1 MKLLIST
8 SFRPF
13 GISKNNDTYQLMF
26 LNSLKN
32 LNCDLTICA
41 TQFDDLGV
49 ENILRDSGLRY
60 IYNNISKDNLPNGK
74 KYSNH
79 KIILRAIQEFC
90 KYENNYDFFI
100 YSCSDIL
107 LPSNLTNELLKR
119 KDHFGV
125 NLIYPNTL
133 QKNGKIIDYYGVI
146 YGIDL
151 IAFRIDKIKA
161 KIFLEALTDWK
172 QYDWGI
178 PENFLLSIAHLL
190 NLPVTNLI
198 RHMDIIKFE
207 NNFSEIKEDRTW
219 QINSWNQNKIY
230 LINFL
235 ERHNLSLL
243 YAKGSYYYLL
253 YKIFNFKDLNLR
265 LLIIYI
271 KVFLYYLPKAFF
283 KISNWKNFFKI
294 DK

>member
-13 GISKNNDTYQLMF
+13 GISKNNDIYQLMF

-32 LNCDLTICA
+32 LNCNLTICA
-41 TQFDDLGV
+41 TQFDDFGV
-49 ENILRDSGLRY
+49 ENILRESGLQY
-60 IYNNISKDNLPNGK
+60 IYNNISRDNLPDGK
-74 KYSNH
+74 KYSSQ
-79 KIILRAIQEFC
+79 KIFSTALKEFC
-90 KYENNYDFFI
+90 KNESNYDFFI

-107 LPSNLTNELLKR
+107 VPSNLANELLKR
-119 KDHFGV
+119 KDFLGV

-133 QKNGKIIDYYGVI
+133 IQNGKMLNYYHAI

-151 IAFRIDKIKA
+151 IAFRIDKLKA
-161 KIFLEALTDWK
+161 KLFLEVLSDLK

-178 PENFLLSIAHLL
+178 QENFLLSIAQLL
-190 NLPVTNLI
+190 NLPISNLI
-198 RHMDIIKFE
+198 RHMDVVKFE
-207 NNFSEIKEDRTW
+207 NNFSEIKEDKSW
-219 QINSWNQNKIY
+219 QINSWHQNKIY
-230 LINFL
+230 LIDFL
-235 ERHNLSLL
+235 KRHKLSLF

-253 YKIFNFKDLNLR
+253 YKIFNFKDFNFR

-283 KISNWKNFFKI
+283 KISNWKTFLK
-294 DK
+294 

>member
-1 MKLLIST
+1 MKLLIAT

-13 GISKNNDTYQLMF
+13 GISKNNDLYQLMF

-32 LNCDLTICA
+32 FNCDLTICV

-49 ENILRDSGLRY
+49 ENILRESGLRY
-60 IYNNISKDNLPNGK
+60 IYNNISKNNLPIGK

-79 KIILRAIQEFC
+79 KIFRTALQEFC
-90 KYENNYDFFI
+90 KFENNYDFFI

-107 LPSNLTNELLKR
+107 LPSNLINELLKK
-119 KDHFGV
+119 KDIHGV
-125 NLIYPNTL
+125 NLIYPNT
-133 QKNGKIIDYYGVI
+133 QIKNGKMLNCYAFI

-151 IAFRIDKIKA
+151 IIFRIDKLKA
-161 KIFLEALTDWK
+161 KLFLQVLSDWK

-178 PENFLLSIAHLL
+178 NEHFLLAIANLL
-190 NLPVTNLI
+190 NLPVSNLV
-198 RHMDIIKFE
+198 RYMDVIKFE
-207 NNFSEIKEDRTW
+207 NSFNDTKEDRTW
-219 QINSWNQNKIY
+219 QINAWNQNKIY
-230 LINFL
+230 LIDFL
-235 ERHNLSLL
+235 QQHNLSSL

-271 KVFLYYLPKAFF
+271 KVFFYYLPKSFLN
-283 KISNWKNFFKI
+283 INSWKNFLK
-294 DK
+294 

>member
-13 GISKNNDTYQLMF
+13 GISKNNDVYQLMF

-49 ENILRDSGLRY
+49 ENILRESGLKF
-60 IYNNISKDNLPNGK
+60 IYNNIPRDSLPDGK
-74 KYSNH
+74 KYSSQ
-79 KIILRAIQEFC
+79 KIFYKSLQEFC
-90 KYENNYDFFI
+90 KNESDYDFFI
-100 YSCSDIL
+100 YSCCDIL
-107 LPSNLTNELLKR
+107 VPSNFANELLKR
-119 KDHFGV
+119 KDFLGV

-133 QKNGKIIDYYGVI
+133 IQNGKMLNYYHAI

-151 IAFRIDKIKA
+151 IAFRIDKLKA
-161 KIFLEALTDWK
+161 RLFLEVLSDLK

-178 PENFLLSIAHLL
+178 QENFLLSIAQLL
-190 NLPVTNLI
+190 NLPISNLI
-198 RHMDIIKFE
+198 RDMDLIKFE
-207 NNFSEIKEDRTW
+207 NNFSEIKEDRSW
-219 QINSWNQNKIY
+219 QINSWNQNKNY
-230 LINFL
+230 LIDFL
-235 ERHNLSLL
+235 KRHNLSLL

-253 YKIFNFKDLNLR
+253 YKIFNFKDLNFR

-283 KISNWKNFFKI
+283 KISNWKFFFK
-294 DK
+294 

>member
-13 GISKNNDTYQLMF
+13 GISKNNDVYQFMF
-26 LNSLKN
+26 LSSLKN

-49 ENILRDSGLRY
+49 DNILKESGLKY
-60 IYNNISKDNLPNGK
+60 IYNNISRDNLPDGK
-74 KYSNH
+74 KYSSQ
-79 KIILRAIQEFC
+79 KIFYKALLEFC
-90 KYENNYDFFI
+90 KNESNYDFFI

-107 LPSNLTNELLKR
+107 IPSNFADELLKR
-119 KDHFGV
+119 KDLPGV
-125 NLIYPNTL
+125 YLIYPNTL
-133 QKNGKIIDYYGVI
+133 IKNGKMLNYYDVI

-151 IAFRIDKIKA
+151 IAFRIDKLKA
-161 KIFLEALTDWK
+161 KLFLAVMSDLK

-178 PENFLLSIAHLL
+178 QENFLLSIGQLL
-190 NLPVTNLI
+190 NLPVSNLI
-198 RHMDIIKFE
+198 RHMDLIKFE
-207 NNFSEIKEDRTW
+207 NNFSEIKEDRSW

-230 LINFL
+230 LIDFL
-235 ERHNLSLL
+235 KRYNLPLL

-265 LLIIYI
+265 LSIIYI
-271 KVFLYYLPKAFF
+271 KVFLYYLPKVFF
-283 KISNWKNFFKI
+283 KISNWKTFLK
-294 DK
+294 

>member
-1 MKLLIST
+1 MRLLIAT

-13 GISKNNDTYQLMF
+13 GISKNNDLYQLMF

-32 LNCDLTICA
+32 LKCDLTICA

-49 ENILRDSGLRY
+49 EKILRDSKLNY
-60 IYNNISKDNLPNGK
+60 IYNNISKNILPVGK
-74 KYSNH
+74 KYSNQ
-79 KIILRAIQEFC
+79 KIFSRALEEFC
-90 KYENNYDFFI
+90 KDENNYDYFI

-107 LPSNLTNELLKR
+107 LPSNLVNQLLKK
-119 KDHFGV
+119 KDILSV

-133 QKNGKIIDYYGVI
+133 IKNGKILNYYDVI

-151 IAFRIDKIKA
+151 IMFRISKDKA
-161 KIFLEALTDWK
+161 RIFLKALGDWE

-178 PENFLLSIAHLL
+178 NENFLLAIADLLQLPIFNSIKY
-190 NLPVTNLI
+190 
-198 RHMDIIKFE
+198 MDLIKFE

-235 ERHNLSLL
+235 RKNDLPIL

-271 KVFLYYLPKAFF
+271 KVFFYYLPKAFF
-283 KISNWKNFFKI
+283 KISNWKSFFR
-294 DK
+294 

>member
-13 GISKNNDTYQLMF
+13 GISKNNDSYQLMF

-60 IYNNISKDNLPNGK
+60 IYNNISKDSLPTGK

-79 KIILRAIQEFC
+79 EILYNAMQEFC
-90 KYENNYDFFI
+90 KNENNYDFFI
-100 YSCSDIL
+100 YSCSDVL
-107 LPSNLTNELLKR
+107 LPSNLVNELSNR
-119 KDHFGV
+119 KDHLGV

-133 QKNGKIIDYYGVI
+133 VKNGKIINYYDVI

-151 IAFRIDKIKA
+151 IAFRIDKEKA
-161 KIFLEALTDWK
+161 KIFLEALTNWK

-178 PENFLLSIAHLL
+178 PENFLLSIVHLL
-190 NLPVTNLI
+190 DLPVSNLI
-198 RHMDIIKFE
+198 RYMDVIKFE
-207 NNFSEIKEDRTW
+207 NNFNEIKEDRSW
-219 QINSWNQNKIY
+219 QINSWNQNKTY
-230 LINFL
+230 LIDFL
-235 ERHNLSLL
+235 KRYNLPSL

-265 LLIIYI
+265 LLVIYI
-271 KVFLYYLPKAFF
+271 KVFLYCLPRAFL
-283 KISNWKNFFKI
+283 KISNWKFFFK
-294 DK
+294 

>member
-13 GISKNNDTYQLMF
+13 GTSKNNDLYQLMF

-41 TQFDDLGV
+41 TQFDDSGV
-49 ENILRDSGLRY
+49 ENILRESGLNY
-60 IYNNISKDNLPNGK
+60 IYNNISKNNLPIGK

-79 KIILRAIQEFC
+79 KILLTALQEFC
-90 KYENNYDFFI
+90 KYEKNYDFFI

-107 LPSNLTNELLKR
+107 LPSNLINELLKR
-119 KDHFGV
+119 KNILGV
-125 NLIYPNTL
+125 NLVFPNT
-133 QKNGKIIDYYGVI
+133 QIKNGKMLNYYTFV

-151 IAFRIDKIKA
+151 IIFRIDKLKA
-161 KIFLEALTDWK
+161 KLFLQVLSDWE

-178 PENFLLSIAHLL
+178 VEHFLLAIANFL
-190 NLPVTNLI
+190 NLPVNNLV
-198 RHMDIIKFE
+198 RHMDVIKFE
-207 NNFSEIKEDRTW
+207 NNFSEIKEDRAW
-219 QINSWNQNKIY
+219 QIESWNRNKTT
-230 LINFL
+230 LISFL
-235 ERHNLSLL
+235 NRHNLSLL

-265 LLIIYI
+265 LIIIYI
-271 KVFLYYLPKAFF
+271 KVFLYYLPKSFLKLIIRKTF
-283 KISNWKNFFKI
+283 
-294 DK
+294 

>member
-13 GISKNNDTYQLMF
+13 GISKNNDVYQFMF
-26 LNSLKN
+26 LSSLKN

-49 ENILRDSGLRY
+49 ENILRESGLKY
-60 IYNNISKDNLPNGK
+60 IYNNISRDNLPDGK
-74 KYSNH
+74 KYSSQ
-79 KIILRAIQEFC
+79 KIFYKALLEFC
-90 KYENNYDFFI
+90 KNESNYDFFI

-107 LPSNLTNELLKR
+107 IPSNFADELLKR
-119 KDHFGV
+119 KDLPGV
-125 NLIYPNTL
+125 YLIYPNTL
-133 QKNGKIIDYYGVI
+133 IKNGKMLNYYDVI

-151 IAFRIDKIKA
+151 IAFRIDKLKA
-161 KIFLEALTDWK
+161 KLFLEVMSDLK

-178 PENFLLSIAHLL
+178 QENFLLSIGQLL
-190 NLPVTNLI
+190 NLPVSNLI
-198 RHMDIIKFE
+198 RYMDLIKFE
-207 NNFSEIKEDRTW
+207 NNFSEIKEDRSW

-230 LINFL
+230 LIDFL
-235 ERHNLSLL
+235 KRYNLPLL

-265 LLIIYI
+265 LSIIYI
-271 KVFLYYLPKAFF
+271 KVFLYYLPKVFF
-283 KISNWKNFFKI
+283 KISNWKTFLK
-294 DK
+294 

>member
-13 GISKNNDTYQLMF
+13 GISKNNDVYQFMF
-26 LNSLKN
+26 LSSLKN

-49 ENILRDSGLRY
+49 ENVLRESGLKY
-60 IYNNISKDNLPNGK
+60 IYNNISRDNLPDGK
-74 KYSNH
+74 KYSSQ
-79 KIILRAIQEFC
+79 KIFYKALLEFC
-90 KYENNYDFFI
+90 KNESNYDFFI

-107 LPSNLTNELLKR
+107 LPSNFADELLKR
-119 KDHFGV
+119 KDLPGV
-125 NLIYPNTL
+125 YLIYPNTL
-133 QKNGKIIDYYGVI
+133 IKNGKMLNYYDVI

-151 IAFRIDKIKA
+151 IAFRIDKLKA
-161 KIFLEALTDWK
+161 KLFLEVMSDLK

-178 PENFLLSIAHLL
+178 QENFLLSIGQLL
-190 NLPVTNLI
+190 NLPVSNLI
-198 RHMDIIKFE
+198 RYMDLIKFE
-207 NNFSEIKEDRTW
+207 NNFSEIKEDRSW

-230 LINFL
+230 LIDFL
-235 ERHNLSLL
+235 KRYNLPLL

-253 YKIFNFKDLNLR
+253 YKIFHFKDLNLR

-283 KISNWKNFFKI
+283 KISNWKIFLK
-294 DK
+294 

>member
-1 MKLLIST
+1 MYLLIET
-8 SFRPF
+8 SFRPVA
-13 GISKNNDTYQLMF
+13 ISKNNDLYQLMF

-49 ENILRDSGLRY
+49 ENVLRESGLNY
-60 IYNNISKDNLPNGK
+60 IYNNISKNNLPDGK

-79 KIILRAIQEFC
+79 KIFLRALQEFC
-90 KYENNYDFFI
+90 KQENNYDFFI

-107 LPSNLTNELLKR
+107 LPSNLSNELLKR
-119 KDHFGV
+119 RDFIGV

-133 QKNGKIIDYYGVI
+133 IKNGKMLNYYDVI

-151 IAFRIDKIKA
+151 IMFRIDKLKA
-161 KIFLEALTDWK
+161 KLFLEALSDWK

-178 PENFLLSIAHLL
+178 NENFLLAIAHLL
-190 NLPVTNLI
+190 HLPVSNLI
-198 RHMDIIKFE
+198 RHMDLIKFE
-207 NNFSEIKEDRTW
+207 NNFNETKEDRTW

-230 LINFL
+230 LIDFL
-235 ERHNLSLL
+235 KRYNLPLL

-283 KISNWKNFFKI
+283 KIYNWKIFLK
-294 DK
+294 

>member
-13 GISKNNDTYQLMF
+13 GISINNDIYQLMF

-32 LNCDLTICA
+32 LNCNLTICA
-41 TQFDDLGV
+41 TQFDDFGV
-49 ENILRDSGLRY
+49 ENMLRESGLQY
-60 IYNNISKDNLPNGK
+60 IYNNISKDNLPIGK
-74 KYSNH
+74 KYSNQ
-79 KIILRAIQEFC
+79 KIFLTALQEFC

-107 LPSNLTNELLKR
+107 LPSNLISELSKR
-119 KDHFGV
+119 KDILGV
-125 NLIYPNTL
+125 NLIYPNT
-133 QKNGKIIDYYGVI
+133 QIKNGKMLNYYTFI

-151 IAFRIDKIKA
+151 IIFRIDKLKA
-161 KIFLEALTDWK
+161 KLFLEALSDWK

-178 PENFLLSIAHLL
+178 NEHFLLAIANLL
-190 NLPVTNLI
+190 NLPVSNLV
-198 RHMDIIKFE
+198 RYMDVIKFE
-207 NNFSEIKEDRTW
+207 NNFSDTKEDRSW
-219 QINSWNQNKIY
+219 QINAWNQNKIY

-235 ERHNLSLL
+235 NHHNLSLL

-271 KVFLYYLPKAFF
+271 KAFLYYLPKTFLKLIIKKFF
-283 KISNWKNFFKI
+283 
-294 DK
+294 

>member
-1 MKLLIST
+1 MKLLIAT

-13 GISKNNDTYQLMF
+13 GVSKNNDLYQLMF

-32 LNCDLTICA
+32 LNCDLTLCA
-41 TQFDDLGV
+41 TQFDDFGV
-49 ENILRDSGLRY
+49 ENVLKESRLDY
-60 IYNNISKDNLPNGK
+60 IYNNISKNNLPDGK

-79 KIILRAIQEFC
+79 KIFFSALQEFC
-90 KYENNYDFFI
+90 KNENSYDFFI

-107 LPSNLTNELLKR
+107 FPSNLKNELLKR
-119 KDHFGV
+119 KDLLGV
-125 NLIYPNTL
+125 SLIYPNTL
-133 QKNGKIIDYYGVI
+133 IKNGKMLNYYDVI

-151 IAFRIDKIKA
+151 IMFRIDRPKA
-161 KIFLEALTDWK
+161 KLFLEVLSDWK

-178 PENFLLSIAHLL
+178 NENFLLAIAHLL
-190 NLPVTNLI
+190 NLPVSNLI
-198 RHMDIIKFE
+198 RYMDLIKFE
-207 NNFSEIKEDRTW
+207 NNFSEIKENRSW

-230 LINFL
+230 LIDFL
-235 ERHNLSLL
+235 KLYNLPLL

-283 KISNWKNFFKI
+283 KISNWKNFLK
-294 DK
+294 

>member
-1 MKLLIST
+1 MKLLIAT

-13 GISKNNDTYQLMF
+13 GISKNNDLYQFMF

-32 LNCDLTICA
+32 FNCDLTICV
-41 TQFDDLGV
+41 TQFDDSGV
-49 ENILRDSGLRY
+49 ENILRESGLHY
-60 IYNNISKDNLPNGK
+60 IYNNISKNNLPIGK

-79 KIILRAIQEFC
+79 KIFLTALQEFC
-90 KYENNYDFFI
+90 KDENNYDFFI

-107 LPSNLTNELLKR
+107 LPSNLTNELSKR
-119 KDHFGV
+119 KNILGV
-125 NLIYPNTL
+125 NLIYPNT
-133 QKNGKIIDYYGVI
+133 QIKNGKLLNYYSFI

-151 IAFRIDKIKA
+151 IIFRIDKLKA
-161 KIFLEALTDWK
+161 KLFLEALSDWK

-178 PENFLLSIAHLL
+178 NEHFLLAIANLL
-190 NLPVTNLI
+190 NLPVSNLL
-198 RHMDIIKFE
+198 RYMDVIKFE
-207 NNFSEIKEDRTW
+207 NNFNDIKEDRTW
-219 QINSWNQNKIY
+219 QINAWNQNKIY

-235 ERHNLSLL
+235 RRHSLSLL

-271 KVFLYYLPKAFF
+271 KVFLYYLPKAFLKLIT
-283 KISNWKNFFKI
+283 KIFF
-294 DK
+294 

>member
-1 MKLLIST
+1 MKLLIAT

-13 GISKNNDTYQLMF
+13 GISKNNDLYQLMF

-32 LNCDLTICA
+32 FNCDLTICV
-41 TQFDDLGV
+41 TQFDDSGV
-49 ENILRDSGLRY
+49 ENILRESGLRY
-60 IYNNISKDNLPNGK
+60 IYNNVSKNNLPIGK

-79 KIILRAIQEFC
+79 KIFRTALQEFC
-90 KYENNYDFFI
+90 KHENNYDFFI

-107 LPSNLTNELLKR
+107 LPSNLVNELLKR
-119 KDHFGV
+119 IDIHGV
-125 NLIYPNTL
+125 NLIYPNT
-133 QKNGKIIDYYGVI
+133 QIKNGKMLNCYAFI

-151 IAFRIDKIKA
+151 IMFRIDKAQA
-161 KIFLEALTDWK
+161 KLFLEALSDWK

-178 PENFLLSIAHLL
+178 NEHFLIAIANLL
-190 NLPVTNLI
+190 NLPVSNLV
-198 RHMDIIKFE
+198 RYMDVIKFE
-207 NNFSEIKEDRTW
+207 NNFNDLKEDRTW
-219 QINSWNQNKIY
+219 QINAWNQNKIY
-230 LINFL
+230 LIDFL
-235 ERHNLSLL
+235 QRHNLSLL

-283 KISNWKNFFKI
+283 KIYNWKIFLK
-294 DK
+294 

>member
-13 GISKNNDTYQLMF
+13 GISKNNDVYQFMF
-26 LNSLKN
+26 LSSLKN

-49 ENILRDSGLRY
+49 ENVLRESGLKY
-60 IYNNISKDNLPNGK
+60 IYNNISRDNLPDGK
-74 KYSNH
+74 KYSSQ
-79 KIILRAIQEFC
+79 KIFYKALLEFC
-90 KYENNYDFFI
+90 KNESNYDFFI

-107 LPSNLTNELLKR
+107 LPSNFADELFQR
-119 KDHFGV
+119 KDLPGV
-125 NLIYPNTL
+125 YLIYPNTL
-133 QKNGKIIDYYGVI
+133 IKNGKMLNYYDVI

-151 IAFRIDKIKA
+151 IAFRIDKLKA
-161 KIFLEALTDWK
+161 KLFLEVMSDLK

-178 PENFLLSIAHLL
+178 QENFLLSIGQLL
-190 NLPVTNLI
+190 NLPVSNLI
-198 RHMDIIKFE
+198 RYMDLIKFE
-207 NNFSEIKEDRTW
+207 NNFSEIKEDRSW

-235 ERHNLSLL
+235 RKNDLPIL

-283 KISNWKNFFKI
+283 KISNWKIFLK
-294 DK
+294 